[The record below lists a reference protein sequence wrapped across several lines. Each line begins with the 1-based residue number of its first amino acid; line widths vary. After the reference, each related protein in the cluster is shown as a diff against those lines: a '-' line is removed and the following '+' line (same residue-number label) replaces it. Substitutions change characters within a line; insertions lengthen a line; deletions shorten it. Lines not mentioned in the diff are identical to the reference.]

1 MWVVLCHGKIHLHGC
16 DVPLPDQTV
25 PIQCR
30 TRADNN
36 ILCLEFVIQF
46 CFSVHS
52 TVIEECF
59 SFLKLLF
66 CYNLSLQEQHCVHL
80 VKK

>member
-1 MWVVLCHGKIHLHGC
+1 MERFICMDAMFHSL
-16 DVPLPDQTV
+16 
-25 PIQCR
+25 
-30 TRADNN
+30 TRQFPSSAELGQIT
-36 ILCLEFVIQF
+36 ILCLGFVIQF